1 MTTIADPHETQNAP
15 DLACKHSGWKSQ
27 FGHPTGK
34 MGKLIGRLMAVK
46 NWGINQIAIRV
57 LDVQPTDRVL
67 EIGFGHGR
75 SMAAM
80 AEKVTE
86 GCVSGIDISQA
97 MVELATQR
105 NRGWID
111 KRRVDI
117 RIGDVCDG
125 LPYKDG
131 AFTRVLAVNS
141 FQHVSDRQRGLSE
154 VLRVLE
160 PGGIFLIGIRMKH
173 PTRRFLV
180 APGFTHEG
188 VEKLKNLV
196 KDAGFAEVRT
206 ELHHAGRDLTCL
218 IARK

>member
-1 MTTIADPHETQNAP
+1 MATIADPHETQNVP

-105 NRGWID
+105 NRGWM
-111 KRRVDI
+111 I
-117 RIGDVCDG
+117 R
-125 LPYKDG
+125 G
-131 AFTRVLAVNS
+131 A
-141 FQHVSDRQRGLSE
+141 
-154 VLRVLE
+154 
-160 PGGIFLIGIRMKH
+160 
-173 PTRRFLV
+173 
-180 APGFTHEG
+180 
-188 VEKLKNLV
+188 
-196 KDAGFAEVRT
+196 
-206 ELHHAGRDLTCL
+206 
-218 IARK
+218 